1 MKPLIVYGVPFSQPV
16 RAVLWLLLL
25 KRMPFELVLTNPG
38 SRGDTGSRNPAYL
51 AKNPSGTIPCIEEPE
66 TGFTLGEAHAIMTYL
81 ARTNGWTDVYPE
93 DERVRAKID
102 AYLHYHHR
110 NIREASIGLVAPR
123 IRKDLDIPALI
134 QTSAQRNLT
143 AALNTLEH
151 GYLLGNMS
159 GNMSGNKFLLGDSVT
174 LADLA
179 AYVEIGQLQPQFTN
193 VFDLT
198 PFPNVC
204 RWLND
209 MTQVEGHDDVHV
221 VLKELGDISEDA
233 PDMEAIKNANKQALR
248 ALKAKLVTRSID

>member
-38 SRGDTGSRNPAYL
+38 SKGDTGSRNPAYL

-66 TGFTLGEAHAIMTYL
+66 SGFTLGEAHAIMTYL
-81 ARTNGWTDVYPE
+81 ARTNGWTDVYPD

-110 NIREASIGLVAPR
+110 NIREASIGLVAPK
-123 IRKDLDIPALI
+123 IRKDLDIPELI
-134 QTSAQRNLT
+134 QMSAKRNLT
-143 AALNTLEH
+143 GALNTLEH
-151 GYLLGNMS
+151 SYLAD
-159 GNMSGNKFLLGDSVT
+159 NKFLMGDSVT

-198 PFPNVC
+198 PFPNVV

-221 VLKELGDISEDA
+221 VHKELGDISETA
-233 PDMEAIKNANKQALR
+233 PEMEAIKNANKQALR
-248 ALKAKLVTRSID
+248 ALKVKLATL

>member
-25 KRMPFELVLTNPG
+25 KRMPFELVLINPG
-38 SRGDTGSRNPAYL
+38 SRGDAGSRNPEYL

-66 TGFTLGEAHAIMTYL
+66 SGFTLGEAHAIMTYL
-81 ARTNGWTDVYPE
+81 ARTNGWADVYPD
-93 DERVRAKID
+93 DERERARID

-110 NIREASIGLVAPR
+110 NIREASIGLVAPK
-123 IRKDLDIPALI
+123 IRKDLDIPELI
-134 QTSAQRNLT
+134 QVSAKRNLT
-143 AALNTLEH
+143 VALNTFEK
-151 GYLLGNMS
+151 GYLADNR
-159 GNMSGNKFLLGDSVT
+159 FLMGATVT

-198 PFPNVC
+198 SFPNVG

-209 MTQVEGHDDVHV
+209 MSEVEGHDDVHV
-221 VLKELGDISEDA
+221 VLKELGDISQVA
-233 PDMEAIKNANKQALR
+233 PDMGAIRNANKQALR
-248 ALKAKLVTRSID
+248 ALKAKLATL